1 MDTSINVKWNG
12 KMAFETSLQGHR
24 LLMDAGT
31 ENGGNDLGPRPK
43 SLILSSLAGCTGMDV
58 VSLLAK
64 MRVEVAGFELIV
76 EADLEKDHPKYYN
89 RIHVI
94 YQFEGENL
102 PYEKLQKAVD
112 MSFEKYCGVIGLLKK
127 AIPVTSEIR
136 LVK

>member
-24 LLMDAGT
+24 LLMDAGA

>member
-1 MDTSINVKWNG
+1 
-12 KMAFETSLQGHR
+12 
-24 LLMDAGT
+24 
-31 ENGGNDLGPRPK
+31 
-43 SLILSSLAGCTGMDV
+43 MDV